1 MIPFRSSTAPEVMEV
16 AAAVEP
22 KAEVLPRRKVPEL
35 TVVVPENVFVPDNN
49 VVPVVVISPPV
60 LMMFPLMVNV
70 PPDTGASVAAP
81 SKYTSF
87 EKVPDAVA
95 PLVPM
100 VLVAA
105 VVLGAT

>member
-1 MIPFRSSTAPEVMEV
+1 MEV
-16 AAAVEP
+16 PLAVEP
-22 KAEVLPRRKVPEL
+22 RAAALPSRSVPEL
-35 TVVVPENVFVPDNN
+35 TVVAPEYVLVPDNN
-49 VVPVVVISPPV
+49 VVPVVVVSPPV

-70 PPDTGASVAAP
+70 PPDTGASVAVP
-81 SKYTSF
+81 SRYTSF
-87 EKVPDAVA
+87 EKVAEAVA